1 MQILVVGGAAPTH
14 IRPHV
19 ALVDELV
26 ARGHAVTYVCGNPV
40 RDLVASAEVVTYP
53 TALPTR
59 GADDSGVWPDD
70 PVAGMRLFLEDN
82 VAALPTVQAQAR
94 PDVVLY
100 ETGGYAG
107 AVAAHAWG
115 VPAAALSPAMVA
127 WEGFSFPDEIM
138 QSPAWQPFADRFA
151 AWFQEH
157 GMPRSWQDTMGF
169 PEHGLVLIPRV
180 LQPEADKVGLHQQFV
195 GPCLD
200 QQRLTETFTPT
211 VSDRRI
217 LYVAFGT
224 AYTDRPHLYAA
235 AANAVAGD
243 DWHVILA
250 TGGAVELPDLP
261 GSVEVHERVP
271 QLGVLA
277 HADAFVTHAGMG
289 SSTEALWQGVPMV
302 AIPAAV
308 DQFMNADMLQAIGAG
323 VRLSEQDATPETIR
337 AALGQLQ
344 PIGHLQMEVRQTGG
358 ADRAAD
364 AVEALIA

>member
-1 MQILVVGGAAPTH
+1 MQILVVGGSAPTH

-26 ARGHAVTYVCGNPV
+26 ARGHAVTYVCGDPV
-40 RDLVASAEVVTYP
+40 RALVTSSRVVTYP
-53 TALPTR
+53 TVLPTR
-59 GADDSGVWPDD
+59 GPEDSGVWPED

-82 VAALPTVQAQAR
+82 IAALPTVCAQAR
-94 PDVVLY
+94 PDLVLY

-107 AVAAHAWG
+107 AVAAHAWS

-127 WEGFSFPDEIM
+127 WEGFSLPDELM
-138 QSPAWQPFADRFA
+138 RSPAWQPFADRFTV
-151 AWFQEH
+151 WFEEH
-157 GMPRSWQDTMGF
+157 GMPRSWQDTMGH
-169 PEHGLVLIPRV
+169 PEHGLALIPRV
-180 LQPEADKVGLHQQFV
+180 LQPEADKVGPHWQFV

-200 QQRLTETFTPT
+200 ERQLTETFTPT
-211 VSDRRI
+211 VSDRKI

-235 AANAVAGD
+235 ATDAVAGEG
-243 DWHVILA
+243 WHVILS

-271 QLGVLA
+271 QLAVLA
-277 HADAFVTHAGMG
+277 RADAFVTHAGMG
-289 SSTEALWQGVPMV
+289 SATEALWQGVPMV

-308 DQFMNADMLQAIGAG
+308 DQFTNANMLQAIGAG
-323 VRLSEQDATPETIR
+323 VHLPEPDATPDTIR

-344 PIGHLQMEVRQTGG
+344 PIGHLQTELRQTGG
-358 ADRAAD
+358 ANRAAD
-364 AVEALIA
+364 AVEVLIA